1 MPTFDE
7 LDAITLDDLR
17 ATGATKWNREDG
29 AIGAFTAEMDFGVAP
44 EITQA
49 VHREV
54 DSGLFAYL
62 PPRFKT
68 EMQQAVA
75 GFLSRHVGWDVPPER
90 IHEMPDVI
98 AVQQAAIEH
107 FSAPGSK
114 VIVPTPAYM
123 PFILVPPMMDREVI
137 EVPMI
142 PSADGTHYVDDL
154 AGIEK
159 AFDDGG
165 GILLLCNPHNPTG
178 RVYTLEELK
187 AIEDLVDR
195 KGGRVFSDEIWLP
208 LVFDGKQHISYAS
221 IGEKA
226 AGHTVT
232 ATAASKA
239 FNLPGMKCA
248 QLITSNDA
256 DQEKWLDV
264 GFLAMHGAANLG
276 LVATA
281 AAFDHGKEWFGDVLA
296 YLQRNRDDLIA
307 FVEQRLPHAKVT
319 HPEGTYVAWLDFSA
333 YDLGPELQ
341 PFFIEHAGVMC
352 TEGTACG
359 ASGAGHV
366 RFIFAMPHPVMMDAL
381 ERIARALDDVPL
393 KG

>member
-1 MPTFDE
+1 M
-7 LDAITLDDLR
+7 
-17 ATGATKWNREDG
+17 
-29 AIGAFTAEMDFGVAP
+29 
-44 EITQA
+44 
-49 VHREV
+49 HREV

-154 AGIEK
+154 AGIER

-307 FVEQRLPHAKVT
+307 FVEQRLPHAKVP